1 MIRKLFRTLRRDNR
15 GVTAVEFAVVSP
27 VMLLMLMGLSE
38 VAYQVWARAMLNGAV
53 QQAGRNS
60 ALETGVNQQ
69 TAIDNAVKATVQDIS
84 PQATFTFQRRNYS
97 DFASVNRPEDFTDSN
112 GNGYYNSGECFS
124 DVNGNRTWDADRG
137 VSGQGGADDVTEYTV
152 TATYPRLFPMAGL
165 LGWSANQTITAKT
178 VLKNQPYDD
187 QSVRTPVVVCT

>member
-1 MIRKLFRTLRRDNR
+1 MIRTLFRTLRRDNR

-27 VMLLMLMGLSE
+27 VMLLMLMGLSD

-84 PQATFTFQRRNYS
+84 PRATFTFQRRNYS

-112 GNGYYNSGECFS
+112 GNGYYNAGECFS

-165 LGWSANQTITAKT
+165 LGWSTNQTITAKT

-187 QSVRTPVVVCT
+187 QSVRTPVVICT

>member
-1 MIRKLFRTLRRDNR
+1 MIRNPFRALRRDQR

-27 VMLLMLMGLSE
+27 VMLLMLMGLSD

-60 ALETGVNQQ
+60 ALETGVTQQ
-69 TAIDNAVKATVQDIS
+69 TAIDNLVKATVRDIS

-112 GNGYYNSGECFS
+112 GNGFYNSPECFS
-124 DVNGNRTWDADRG
+124 DVNGNGMWDADRG
-137 VSGQGGADDVTEYTV
+137 VTGQGGADDVTEYTV
-152 TATYPRLFPMAGL
+152 TATYPRLFPLAGF
-165 LGWSANQTITAKT
+165 LGWSPNQVITAKT

-187 QSVRTPVVVCT
+187 QSVRTPVVICT